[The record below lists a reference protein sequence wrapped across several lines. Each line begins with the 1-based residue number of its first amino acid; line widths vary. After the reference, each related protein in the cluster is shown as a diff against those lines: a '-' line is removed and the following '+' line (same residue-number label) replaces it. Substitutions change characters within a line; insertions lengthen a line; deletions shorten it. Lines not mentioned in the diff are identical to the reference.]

1 MVKRIT
7 REGVI
12 HSMKRVTVK
21 DIAKAVGVSQAVVS
35 YVLNGKEY
43 KVSKE
48 TVSKVKAAIKE
59 LNYIPNLTARSLV
72 KNKSQLVGV
81 IIPQTEETAQ
91 LLLTNPFYSEII
103 GGIES
108 KLRES
113 GYHMLLSGVDKGKS
127 YLDTSVQRNLDGAII
142 MGIYQ
147 EQFYDELKQAQI
159 PIVLIDSYISDN
171 YFYRVGIDDEY
182 GGYLATKYLIEH
194 GHRDIALVTGSI
206 KKDGVIEKRFLG
218 YKRALREEGI
228 FYNPDYVFEGWVSY
242 EYGYI
247 AGKTI
252 AQKYKNVSAVF
263 ACADLMALG
272 AIRSLTENGLN
283 IPEDI
288 SVIGF
293 DNISVLKYSLPPL
306 TTVGQ
311 DIVAKGIKAAEV
323 LIDLIEGREHSESK
337 EKTLPLRIVER
348 ETVKRIK

>member
-1 MVKRIT
+1 
-7 REGVI
+7 
-12 HSMKRVTVK
+12 MKRVTVK
-21 DIAKAVGVSQAVVS
+21 DIAKAIGVSPAVVS

-43 KVSKE
+43 KVSQE
-48 TVSKVKAAIKE
+48 TVLKVKAAIKE

-81 IIPQTEETAQ
+81 IIPQTEETSQ

-108 KLRES
+108 KLRQC
-113 GYHMLLSGVDKGKS
+113 GYHLLLSGVDKGKS

-147 EQFYDELKQAQI
+147 EQFYEELKQAQI

-206 KKDGVIEKRFLG
+206 KRDGVNEKRFLG
-218 YKRALREEGI
+218 YKRALSEAGI
-228 FYNPDYVFEGWVSY
+228 FYNPDYVFDGLVSF
-242 EYGYI
+242 EYGYKAGI
-247 AGKTI
+247 AI
-252 AQKYKNVSAVF
+252 AQNHKKVTGVF
-263 ACADLMALG
+263 ASADLMALG
-272 AIRSLTENGLN
+272 VIKGLTESRLK

-293 DNISVLKYSLPPL
+293 DNISILQFTLPL
-306 TTVGQ
+306 TTVDQ
-311 DIVAKGIKAAEV
+311 NITAKGIKAAEL
-323 LIDLIEGREHSESK
+323 LIDLIEGKGDNESK
-337 EKTLPLRIVER
+337 EKILPLRIIER
-348 ETVKRIK
+348 ETVKRIKDK

>member
-1 MVKRIT
+1 
-7 REGVI
+7 
-12 HSMKRVTVK
+12 MKRVTVK
-21 DIAKAVGVSQAVVS
+21 DIAKATGVSPAAVS
-35 YVLNGKEY
+35 YVLNGKEH
-43 KVSKE
+43 KVSQE

-81 IIPQTEETAQ
+81 IIPQTEETSQ
-91 LLLTNPFYSEII
+91 LLLTNPFYSEIV

-108 KLRES
+108 KLRQA

-147 EQFYDELKQAQI
+147 EQFYEELKQAQI

-206 KKDGVIEKRFLG
+206 KRDGVNEKRFLG
-218 YKRALREEGI
+218 YKRALSERGI
-228 FYNPDYVFEGWVSY
+228 FYNPDYVFDGLVSY
-242 EYGYI
+242 EYGYK
-247 AGKTI
+247 AGKDI
-252 AQKYKNVSAVF
+252 ARNYKKVTAVF
-263 ACADLMALG
+263 ASADLMALG
-272 AIRSLTENGLN
+272 VIKGLTESGLK

-293 DNISVLKYSLPPL
+293 DNISALQFTLPPL

-311 DIVAKGIKAAEV
+311 DITAKGVKAAEL
-323 LIDLIEGREHSESK
+323 LINLIEGRGHSEPK
-337 EKTLPLRIVER
+337 EKILPLRIIER
-348 ETVKRIK
+348 ETVKRINET